1 VLIDFWARINHDT
14 RIRQANVK
22 LFQSYR
28 DEIAAIIKEG
38 MAKGVFMVVDVKL
51 TSVIIISLIQG
62 TILQYVIDKEVFNYR
77 EMKMNIK
84 EQILSI
90 FIKGK

>member
-1 VLIDFWARINHDT
+1 
-14 RIRQANVK
+14 
-22 LFQSYR
+22 
-28 DEIAAIIKEG
+28 
-38 MAKGVFMVVDVKL
+38 VDVKL

-62 TILQYVIDKEVFNYR
+62 TILQYVIDNEVFNYR

-90 FIKGK
+90 VIKGK